1 MLVLSRKA
9 SERIRIGDDIVITV
23 TQVRGSKARIGIE
36 APPDVRIVRDELPDL
51 EDLRTFIE
59 NYDESIAELRIRS
72 LLPIKE
78 LCDLDLLWDAVQ
90 VEVRSLCLAKV
101 GKEAS
106 DLESE
111 PGFILSLRA
120 LNNTLGKLW
129 AERF

>member
-1 MLVLSRKA
+1 MQEI
-9 SERIRIGDDIVITV
+9 ERY
-23 TQVRGSKARIGIE
+23 
-36 APPDVRIVRDELPDL
+36 ELPDL
-51 EDLRTFIE
+51 EALRTFIE

>member
-1 MLVLSRKA
+1 MIHK
-9 SERIRIGDDIVITV
+9 
-23 TQVRGSKARIGIE
+23 IE
-36 APPDVRIVRDELPDL
+36 QYELPDL
-51 EDLRTFIE
+51 ETLRTFIE
-59 NYDESIAELRIRS
+59 NYDESIAKLRIRS

-78 LCDLDLLWDAVQ
+78 LCDLDTLWDAVQ

-101 GKEAS
+101 GREAS

-111 PGFILSLRA
+111 PGFILSLKA